1 MGYNFMEAG
10 TEINSA
16 IHTIENS
23 QAKIANCIARAVAE
37 RAKQGKISTSTA
49 SDIDNLLK
57 DLPVEQRYRILL
69 TALVTVVA
77 NGSYGN
83 GRNSSA
89 SSSVRKSIFD

>member
-1 MGYNFMEAG
+1 MEAG
-10 TEINSA
+10 TEINS
-16 IHTIENS
+16 TIPTMKNY
-23 QAKIANCIARAVAE
+23 QNRIYDCLARAIEE
-37 RAKQGKISTSTA
+37 RAKDGKISTSTA